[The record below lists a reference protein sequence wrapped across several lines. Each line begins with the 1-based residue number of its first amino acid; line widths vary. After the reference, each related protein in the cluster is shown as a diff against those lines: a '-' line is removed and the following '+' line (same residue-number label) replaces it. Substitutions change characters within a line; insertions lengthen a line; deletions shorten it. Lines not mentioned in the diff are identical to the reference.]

1 MQIKTLSWLKLRMR
15 KMFIFEINK
24 YIDVLKYWSLAIDTG
39 TYKAD
44 NELFLRKT
52 T

>member
-1 MQIKTLSWLKLRMR
+1 
-15 KMFIFEINK
+15 MFIFEINK
-24 YIDVLKYWSLAIDTG
+24 FIDVLKYWSLAIDTSA
-39 TYKAD
+39 YIID

>member
-1 MQIKTLSWLKLRMR
+1 MLAKTLSLLNLKMR

-24 YIDVLKYWSLAIDTG
+24 FIDVLKYWSLAIDTSA
-39 TYKAD
+39 YIID